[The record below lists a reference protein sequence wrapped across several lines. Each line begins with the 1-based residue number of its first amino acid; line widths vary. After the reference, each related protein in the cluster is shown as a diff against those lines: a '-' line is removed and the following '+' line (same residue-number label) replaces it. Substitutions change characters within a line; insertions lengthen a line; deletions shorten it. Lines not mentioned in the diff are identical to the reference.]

1 MSKYAA
7 VLLGVVV
14 LSAAL
19 FSVATPASAVGGCGP
34 NGHRVRGAVAFS
46 GDKIR
51 PGAFE
56 GPAIRQPACPTARC
70 AACKMKHFVP
80 ACSNNLL
87 GGTEAGDRGS
97 GCVQRYQVRLE

>member
-7 VLLGVVV
+7 VLLEVVV

-19 FSVATPASAVGGCGP
+19 FSVATPASALGGCGP
-34 NGHRVRGAVAFS
+34 NGHRNAWGRCVL

-56 GPAIRQPACPTARC
+56 GPAIRQHACPTARC
-70 AACKMKHFVP
+70 AACKVKHFVP
-80 ACSNNLL
+80 AFPI
-87 GGTEAGDRGS
+87 T
-97 GCVQRYQVRLE
+97 